1 MSTQI
6 ARISIAAAVLCAG
19 LAIARPA
26 TADVCITIDEQHDTL
41 SPSQRV
47 AALLL
52 LARQFELAGE
62 RVVAQGCPTSYV
74 VSHVQLGERIA
85 ITLSGPGGQRDAI
98 ALGLDDVPRVYSQ
111 MVRSLLSGRSMNAHG
126 VLDRTNVSEAQAEQ
140 PRRVAS
146 DSIVYARLGYGGIF
160 GDRTYGGPSI
170 GLIGFRKELDSFG
183 VDVSF
188 LNFQYKSDSG
198 YGYSGGMTGSW
209 LKLEAL
215 RFMTPESDRS
225 AYFGGGLSWSTTNLE
240 TTDKSWSGSGLQG
253 ELTAG
258 YELGRASTIRV
269 FVQADAGLPFYN
281 VTSRTFAYWTPYAY
295 TAPATEHRYAPS
307 LMLSIG
313 VGWQRGRK

>member
-1 MSTQI
+1 MTTRF
-6 ARISIAAAVLCAG
+6 ARIPVAAAVLCAG
-19 LAIARPA
+19 LTVARPA
-26 TADVCITIDEQHDTL
+26 RADVCITIDEKHDTF
-41 SPSQRV
+41 SPPERA

-62 RVVAQGCPTSYV
+62 RVVEPACPTAYV

-85 ITLSGPGGQRDAI
+85 ITLSGPGGQRDAT

-111 MVRSLLSGRSMNAHG
+111 MVRSLLSGRPMDAHG
-126 VLDRTNVSEAQAEQ
+126 VLDRTNVSNTQAEQ

-170 GLIGFRKELDSFG
+170 GLVGFRKELDSFA

-188 LNFQYKSDSG
+188 LNFQYKSNSG
-198 YGYSGGMTGSW
+198 YAYSGGMTGSW

-215 RFMTPESDRS
+215 HFVSPQSDRS

-240 TTDKSWSGSGLQG
+240 TAGKSWSGSGLQG
-253 ELTAG
+253 EVTAG
-258 YELGRASTIRV
+258 YELARASTIRV

-281 VTSRTFAYWTPYAY
+281 VTSITYAYWTPYPY
-295 TAPATEHRYAPS
+295 TGTSTEHRYAPS